1 MVNTI
6 WQWITEN
13 FGLIMIIA
21 FAALLYVFKLVEWIE
36 RAKDAAQDI
45 RLADKPDVSP
55 ADRVRRLDD
64 EPKS

>member
-21 FAALLYVFKLVEWIE
+21 LVTLFFVFKLVRWVEMV
-36 RAKDAAQDI
+36 KDAAQES

-55 ADRVRRLDD
+55 ADRVRKLNDTSKR
-64 EPKS
+64 